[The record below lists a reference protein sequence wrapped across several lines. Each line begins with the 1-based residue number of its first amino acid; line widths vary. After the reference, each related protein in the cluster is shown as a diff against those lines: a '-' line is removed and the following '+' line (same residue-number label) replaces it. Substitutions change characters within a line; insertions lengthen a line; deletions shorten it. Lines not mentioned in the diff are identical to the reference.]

1 MQVTQLY
8 TLINNVTKEILGET
22 AVVNEDLSNVVDIG
36 KAVFDATS
44 VDNYVK
50 KLVNHIGKVVFQN
63 RAYAGGVPSVLMDS
77 WEFGSVLQKVSMS
90 LPEATENES
99 WKLVDGQEYKQDV
112 FTAPEIEAKFYNSKV
127 TFEIPMSFT
136 ELQVKESFSSRE
148 QLNGFV
154 SMITTGVENSMTV
167 KLDALIMRAINN
179 MTGETLVNG
188 IGSGTAGAKV
198 LDFTKTSG
206 KAVNL
211 LKLYNDQAATADKVT
226 YATALTNYHFIKFA
240 TYTIGI
246 YADRMTKI
254 SKLFNI
260 GAKERFTPADMRRCV
275 LLSDFA
281 KAAVTYLQADIQSPD
296 MVALPAHDP
305 VPYWQGSGTDYALG
319 SIGIIDVKTASGET
333 VKVPAEGAGA
343 SKKKNAAIIGVMFDR
358 DAVGVS
364 NLDRRTT
371 TAYNAKAEFYN
382 NWYKM
387 DAGYY
392 NDLNENFVV
401 FFIGE
406 TSAIA

>member
-1 MQVTQLY
+1 MKITQLY
-8 TLINNVTKEILGET
+8 TLVNSVTKEILGDT

-36 KAVFDATS
+36 RSIFDQTS

-63 RAYAGGVPSVLMDS
+63 RAYAGGVPSVLMDA

-99 WKLVDGQEYKQDV
+99 WNLVDGQEYKQDV
-112 FTAPEIEAKFYNSKV
+112 FTAPKVEAKFYNSKV

-179 MTGETLVNG
+179 MTGETLVAG
-188 IGSGTAGAKV
+188 IGSGTAGAKT
-198 LDFTKTSG
+198 LDFSKTSG
-206 KAVNL
+206 RTINL

-226 YATALTNYHFIKFA
+226 VANALTNYNFIKFA
-240 TYTIGI
+240 TYTMGI
-246 YADRMTKI
+246 VADRMSKI
-254 SKLFNI
+254 SKLFNV
-260 GAKERFTPADMRRCV
+260 GGKERFTPADMRRCV
-275 LLSDFA
+275 LLSDFS
-281 KAAVTYLQADIQSPD
+281 KAAVTYLQADIQSPE

-305 VPYWQGSGTDYALG
+305 VPYWQGSGTDYKL
-319 SIGIIDVKTASGET
+319 SSTGIIDIKTASGET

-343 SKKKNAAIIGVMFDR
+343 GKKNAAILGVMFDR
-358 DAVGVS
+358 DAVGVA

-406 TSAIA
+406 TLA

>member
-1 MQVTQLY
+1 MKVTQLY
-8 TLINNVTKEILGET
+8 TLINNVTKEILGDT

-50 KLVNHIGKVVFQN
+50 KLVNHIGKVIFQD
-63 RAYAGGVPSVLMDS
+63 RVYAGGVPSVLMDS
-77 WEFGSVLQKVSMS
+77 WEFGSVLQKVSMQ

-112 FTAPEIEAKFYNSKV
+112 FTAPKIEAKFYNSKV

-179 MTGETLVNG
+179 MTGETLVAG
-188 IGSGTAGAKV
+188 IGSGAAGAKT

-206 KAVNL
+206 VAVNL
-211 LKLYNDQAATADKVT
+211 LKLYNDQAAASDKVT
-226 YATALTNYHFIKFA
+226 VATALTNYKFIKFA
-240 TYTIGI
+240 TYTLGI
-246 YADRMTKI
+246 YADRMSKI
-254 SKLFNI
+254 SKLFNV
-260 GAKERFTPADMRRCV
+260 GKKERFTPADMRRVV
-275 LLSDFA
+275 LLSDFS

-296 MVALPAHDP
+296 MVALPAHDA
-305 VPYWQGSGTDYALG
+305 VPYWQGSGTDYALS

-333 VKVPAEGAGA
+333 VKVPAEGEGVG
-343 SKKKNAAIIGVMFDR
+343 KKNAAILGVMFDR
-358 DAVGVS
+358 DAVGVA

-406 TSAIA
+406 TLA

>member
-1 MQVTQLY
+1 MKVNQLY
-8 TLINNVTKEILGET
+8 TIINNVTKEILGET

-50 KLVNHIGKVVFQN
+50 KLVNHIGKVIFQD
-63 RAYAGGVPSVLMDS
+63 RVYAGGVPSVLMDS

-99 WKLVDGQEYKQDV
+99 WNLVDGQEYKQDV
-112 FTAPEIEAKFYNSKV
+112 FTAPKIEAKFYNSKV

-179 MTGETLVNG
+179 MTAETLVAG
-188 IGSGTAGAKV
+188 IGSGAAGAKT
-198 LDFTKTSG
+198 LNFSLTSG
-206 KAVNL
+206 RAVNL
-211 LKLYNDQAATADKVT
+211 LKLYNEQAAAADKVT
-226 YATALTNYHFIKFA
+226 VANALTNPGFIKFA
-240 TYTIGI
+240 TYTLGI
-246 YADRMTKI
+246 YADRMSKV
-254 SKLFNI
+254 SKLFNV
-260 GAKERFTPADMRRCV
+260 GGKERFTPADMRRCV

-281 KAAVTYLQADIQSPD
+281 KAAVTYLQADIQSPE
-296 MVALPAHDP
+296 MVALPAHDA
-305 VPYWQGSGTDYALG
+305 VPYWQGSGTDYLL
-319 SIGIIDVKTASGET
+319 SSTGIIDVKTASGET
-333 VKVPAEGAGA
+333 VKVPAEGVAPGN
-343 SKKKNAAIIGVMFDR
+343 SNAAIIGVMFDR
-358 DAVGVS
+358 DAVGVA

-406 TSAIA
+406 TLA

>member
-1 MQVTQLY
+1 MKVTQLH
-8 TLINNVTKEILGET
+8 TLINNVTKEILGDT
-22 AVVNEDLSNVVDIG
+22 AVVNEDLSNIVDIG
-36 KAVFDATS
+36 KSIFDQTS

-63 RAYAGGVPSVLMDS
+63 RAYAGGVPSVLMDA
-77 WEFGSVLQKVSMS
+77 WEFGSVLQKVSMA

-99 WKLVDGQEYKQDV
+99 WNLVDGQEYKQDV
-112 FTAPEIEAKFYNSKV
+112 FTAPKVEAKFYNSKV

-179 MTGETLVNG
+179 MTGETLVAG
-188 IGSGTAGAKV
+188 IGSGTAGAKT
-198 LDFTKTSG
+198 LDFSKTSG
-206 KAVNL
+206 RTINL
-211 LKLYNDQAATADKVT
+211 LKLYNEQAATADKVT
-226 YATALTNYHFIKFA
+226 VANALTNYQFIKFA
-240 TYTIGI
+240 TYTMGI
-246 YADRMTKI
+246 VADRMSKI
-254 SKLFNI
+254 SKLFNV
-260 GAKERFTPADMRRCV
+260 GGKERFTPADMLRCV
-275 LLSDFA
+275 LLSDFS
-281 KAAVTYLQADIQSPD
+281 KAAVTYLQADIQSPE

-305 VPYWQGSGTDYALG
+305 VPYWQGSGTDYKL
-319 SIGIIDVKTASGET
+319 SSTGIIDIKTASGET
-333 VKVPAEGAGA
+333 VKVPAEGVGAG
-343 SKKKNAAIIGVMFDR
+343 KKNAAILGVMFDR
-358 DAVGVS
+358 DAVGVA

-406 TSAIA
+406 TLA

>member
-1 MQVTQLY
+1 MKVTQLY

-22 AVVNEDLSNVVDIG
+22 TVVNEDLSNVVDIG
-36 KAVFDATS
+36 KSIFDQTS

-50 KLVNHIGKVVFQN
+50 KLVNHIGKVIFQD
-63 RAYAGGVPSVLMDS
+63 RVYAGGVPSVLMDS

-99 WKLVDGQEYKQDV
+99 WNLVDGQEYKQDV
-112 FTAPEIEAKFYNSKV
+112 FTAPKIEAKFYNSKV

-179 MTGETLVNG
+179 MTGETLVAG
-188 IGSGTAGAKV
+188 IGSGTVGAKT
-198 LDFTKTSG
+198 LDFSKTSG
-206 KAVNL
+206 RTINL
-211 LKLYNDQAATADKVT
+211 LKLYNEQAATADKVT
-226 YATALTNYHFIKFA
+226 VANALTNYQFIKFA
-240 TYTIGI
+240 TYTMGI
-246 YADRMTKI
+246 VADRMSKI
-254 SKLFNI
+254 SKLFNV
-260 GAKERFTPADMRRCV
+260 GGKERFTPADMRRCV
-275 LLSDFA
+275 LLSDFS
-281 KAAVTYLQADIQSPD
+281 KAAVTYLQADIQSPE

-305 VPYWQGSGTDYALG
+305 VPYWQGSGNDYRL
-319 SIGIIDVKTASGET
+319 SSTGIIDIKTASGET

-343 SKKKNAAIIGVMFDR
+343 GKKNAAILGVMFDR
-358 DAVGVS
+358 DAVGVA

-392 NDLNENFVV
+392 NDLNENFIV

-406 TSAIA
+406 TLA

>member
-8 TLINNVTKEILGET
+8 TLINNVTKEILGDT
-22 AVVNEDLSNVVDIG
+22 AVVKEDLSNVVDIG
-36 KAVFDATS
+36 KSIFDQTS

-63 RAYAGGVPSVLMDS
+63 RAYAGGVPSVLMDA
-77 WEFGSVLQKVSMS
+77 WEFGSVLQKVSMA

-99 WKLVDGQEYKQDV
+99 WKLVNGQEYKQDV
-112 FTAPEIEAKFYNSKV
+112 FTAPKVEAKFYNSKV

-179 MTGETLVNG
+179 MTGETLVAG
-188 IGSGTAGAKV
+188 IGSGTAGAKT
-198 LDFTKTSG
+198 LDFSKTSG
-206 KAVNL
+206 RAINL
-211 LKLYNDQAATADKVT
+211 LKLYNDQAAAADK
-226 YATALTNYHFIKFA
+226 ATVANALTNYKFIKFA
-240 TYTIGI
+240 TYTMGI
-246 YADRMTKI
+246 VADRMSKI
-254 SKLFNI
+254 SKLFNV
-260 GAKERFTPADMRRCV
+260 GGKERFTPADMRRCV
-275 LLSDFA
+275 LLSDFS
-281 KAAVTYLQADIQSPD
+281 KAAVTYLQADIQSPE

-305 VPYWQGSGTDYALG
+305 VPYWQGSGTDYML
-319 SIGIIDVKTASGET
+319 SSTGIIDIKTASGEN
-333 VKVPAEGAGA
+333 VKVPAEGTGAG
-343 SKKKNAAIIGVMFDR
+343 KKNAAILGVMFDR
-358 DAVGVS
+358 DAVGVA

-406 TSAIA
+406 TLA

>member
-1 MQVTQLY
+1 MKVTQLY
-8 TLINNVTKEILGET
+8 TLINNVTKEILGDT

-36 KAVFDATS
+36 KSIFDQTS

-63 RAYAGGVPSVLMDS
+63 RAYAGGVPSVLMDA
-77 WEFGSVLQKVSMS
+77 WEFGSVLQKVSMA

-99 WKLVDGQEYKQDV
+99 WNLVDGQEYKQDV
-112 FTAPEIEAKFYNSKV
+112 FTAPKVEAKFYNSKV

-136 ELQVKESFSSRE
+136 ELQVKESFSNRE

-179 MTGETLVNG
+179 MTGETLVAG
-188 IGSGTAGAKV
+188 IGSGAAGAKT
-198 LDFTKTSG
+198 LDFSKTSG
-206 KAVNL
+206 RAINL
-211 LKLYNDQAATADKVT
+211 LKLYNEQAVAADKVT
-226 YATALTNYHFIKFA
+226 VANALTNYKFIKFA
-240 TYTIGI
+240 TYTMGI
-246 YADRMTKI
+246 VADRMSKI
-254 SKLFNI
+254 SKLFNV
-260 GAKERFTPADMRRCV
+260 GGKERFTPVDMRRCV

-281 KAAVTYLQADIQSPD
+281 KAAVTYLQADIQSPE
-296 MVALPAHDP
+296 MVALPQHDA
-305 VPYWQGSGTDYALG
+305 VPYWQGSGIDYAL
-319 SIGIIDVKTASGET
+319 SSTGIIDIKTAGGET
-333 VKVPAEGAGA
+333 VKVPAEGVGAG
-343 SKKKNAAIIGVMFDR
+343 KKNAAIIGVMFDR
-358 DAVGVS
+358 DAVGVA

-406 TSAIA
+406 TLA

>member
-1 MQVTQLY
+1 MKVTQLY
-8 TLINNVTKEILGET
+8 TLINNVTKEILGDT
-22 AVVNEDLSNVVDIG
+22 AVVKEDLSNVVDIG
-36 KAVFDATS
+36 KSIFDQTS

-63 RAYAGGVPSVLMDS
+63 RAYAGGVPSVLMDA
-77 WEFGSVLQKVSMS
+77 WEFGSILQKVSME

-112 FTAPEIEAKFYNSKV
+112 FTAPKVEAKFYNSKV

-179 MTGETLVNG
+179 MTGETLVAG
-188 IGSGTAGAKV
+188 IGSGTAGAKT
-198 LDFTKTSG
+198 LDFSKTSG
-206 KAVNL
+206 RAINL
-211 LKLYNDQAATADKVT
+211 LKLYNEQAATADKVT
-226 YATALTNYHFIKFA
+226 VANALTNYKFIKFA

-246 YADRMTKI
+246 VADRMSKI
-254 SKLFNI
+254 SKLFNV
-260 GAKERFTPADMRRCV
+260 GGKERFTPADMRRCV
-275 LLSDFA
+275 LLSDFS
-281 KAAVTYLQADIQSPD
+281 KAAVTYLQADIQSPE

-305 VPYWQGSGTDYALG
+305 VPYWQGSGTDYQL
-319 SIGIIDVKTASGET
+319 SSTGIIDIKTASGEN
-333 VKVPAEGAGA
+333 VKVPAEGVGAG
-343 SKKKNAAIIGVMFDR
+343 KKNSAILGVMFDR
-358 DAVGVS
+358 DAVGVA

-406 TSAIA
+406 TLA

>member
-36 KAVFDATS
+36 KSIFDQTS

-63 RAYAGGVPSVLMDS
+63 RAYAGGVPSVLMDA
-77 WEFGSVLQKVSMS
+77 WEFGSVLQKVSMA

-112 FTAPEIEAKFYNSKV
+112 FTAPKVEAKFFNSKV

-179 MTGETLVNG
+179 MTGETLVAG
-188 IGSGTAGAKV
+188 IGSGNAGAKT
-198 LDFTKTSG
+198 LDFSKTSG
-206 KAVNL
+206 RAINL
-211 LKLYNDQAATADKVT
+211 LKLYNEQAVAADK
-226 YATALTNYHFIKFA
+226 ATVANALTNYKFIKFA
-240 TYTIGI
+240 TYTMGI
-246 YADRMTKI
+246 VADRMSKI
-254 SKLFNI
+254 SKLFNV
-260 GAKERFTPADMRRCV
+260 GGKERFTPADMRRCV
-275 LLSDFA
+275 LLSDFS
-281 KAAVTYLQADIQSPD
+281 KAAVTYLQADIQSPE

-305 VPYWQGSGTDYALG
+305 VPYWQGSGTGYQL
-319 SIGIIDVKTASGET
+319 SSTGIIDIKTASGET

-343 SKKKNAAIIGVMFDR
+343 GKKNAAILGVMFDR
-358 DAVGVS
+358 DAVGVA

-406 TSAIA
+406 TLA

>member
-1 MQVTQLY
+1 MQVTQLH

-36 KAVFDATS
+36 KSIFDQTS

-50 KLVNHIGKVVFQN
+50 KLVNHIGKVIFQD
-63 RAYAGGVPSVLMDS
+63 RVYAGGVPSVLMDS
-77 WEFGSVLQKVSMS
+77 WEFGSVLQKVSMA

-99 WKLVDGQEYKQDV
+99 WKLVDGEEYKQDV
-112 FTAPEIEAKFYNSKV
+112 FTAPKVEAKFYNSKV

-154 SMITTGVENSMTV
+154 SMITTSVENSMTV
-167 KLDALIMRAINN
+167 KLDSLIMRAINN
-179 MTGETLVNG
+179 MTGETLVAG
-188 IGSGTAGAKV
+188 IGSGAAGSKT

-206 KAVNL
+206 RAVNL
-211 LKLYNDQAATADKVT
+211 MAIYNAQAAAADKVT
-226 YATALTNYHFIKFA
+226 VATALTNYKFIKFA
-240 TYTIGI
+240 TYTLGM
-246 YADRMTKI
+246 YADRMSKI
-254 SKLFNI
+254 SKLFNV
-260 GAKERFTPADMRRCV
+260 GGKERFTPADMRRCV

-281 KAAVTYLQADIQSPD
+281 KAAVTYLQADIQSPE
-296 MVALPAHDP
+296 MVALPQHDA
-305 VPYWQGSGTDYALG
+305 VPYWQGSGVDYAL
-319 SIGIIDVKTASGET
+319 SSTGIIDIKTASGET
-333 VKVPAEGAGA
+333 VKVPAEGSETGNT
-343 SKKKNAAIIGVMFDR
+343 NAAILGVMFDR
-358 DAVGVS
+358 DAVGVA

-406 TSAIA
+406 TLA

>member
-1 MQVTQLY
+1 MKVTQLF

-36 KAVFDATS
+36 KSIFDQTS

-63 RAYAGGVPSVLMDS
+63 RAYAGGVPSVLMDA
-77 WEFGSVLQKVSMS
+77 WEFGSVLQKVSMA

-112 FTAPEIEAKFYNSKV
+112 FTAPKVEAKFYNSKV

-179 MTGETLVNG
+179 MTGETLVAG
-188 IGSGTAGAKV
+188 IGSGTAGAKT
-198 LDFTKTSG
+198 LDFSKTSG
-206 KAVNL
+206 RAINL
-211 LKLYNDQAATADKVT
+211 LKLYNDQAAAADKVT
-226 YATALTNYHFIKFA
+226 VANALTNYNFIKFA
-240 TYTIGI
+240 TYTMGI
-246 YADRMTKI
+246 VADRMSKI
-254 SKLFNI
+254 SKLFNV
-260 GAKERFTPADMRRCV
+260 GSKERFTPADMRRCV
-275 LLSDFA
+275 LLSDFS
-281 KAAVTYLQADIQSPD
+281 KAAVTYLQADIQSPE

-305 VPYWQGSGTDYALG
+305 VPYWQGSGVNYALSSTG
-319 SIGIIDVKTASGET
+319 VIDIKTASGET

-343 SKKKNAAIIGVMFDR
+343 GKKNAAILGVMFDR
-358 DAVGVS
+358 DAVGVA

-406 TSAIA
+406 TLA

>member
-1 MQVTQLY
+1 MKVTQLY

-36 KAVFDATS
+36 KSIFDQTS

-63 RAYAGGVPSVLMDS
+63 RAYAGGVPSVLMDA
-77 WEFGSVLQKVSMS
+77 WEFGSVLQKVSMA

-99 WKLVDGQEYKQDV
+99 WNLVDGQEYKQDV
-112 FTAPEIEAKFYNSKV
+112 FTAPKVEAKFYNSKV

-136 ELQVKESFSSRE
+136 ELQVKESFSSAE
-148 QLNGFV
+148 QLNGFI
-154 SMITTGVENSMTV
+154 SMIATGVENSMTV

-179 MTGETLVNG
+179 MTGETLVAG
-188 IGSGTAGAKV
+188 IGSGTAGSKT
-198 LDFTKTSG
+198 LDFTKTTG
-206 KAVNL
+206 RAINL

-226 YATALTNYHFIKFA
+226 VATALTNYHFIKFA
-240 TYTIGI
+240 TYTMGI
-246 YADRMTKI
+246 VADRMSKI
-254 SKLFNI
+254 SKLFNV
-260 GAKERFTPADMRRCV
+260 GGKERFTPTDMRRCV
-275 LLSDFA
+275 LLSDFS
-281 KAAVTYLQADIQSPD
+281 KAAVTYLQADIQSPE

-305 VPYWQGSGTDYALG
+305 VPYWQGSGVNYAL
-319 SIGIIDVKTASGET
+319 SSTGIIDIKTAGGET
-333 VKVPAEGAGA
+333 VKVPAEGAGTG
-343 SKKKNAAIIGVMFDR
+343 KKNAAILGVMFDR
-358 DAVGVS
+358 DAVGVA

-406 TSAIA
+406 TLA

>member
-8 TLINNVTKEILGET
+8 TLINNVTKEILGDT
-22 AVVNEDLSNVVDIG
+22 AVVKEDLSNVVDIG
-36 KAVFDATS
+36 KSIFDQTS

-63 RAYAGGVPSVLMDS
+63 RAYAGGVPSVLMDA
-77 WEFGSVLQKVSMS
+77 WEFGSVLQKVSMA

-99 WKLVDGQEYKQDV
+99 WKLVDGQQYKQDV
-112 FTAPEIEAKFYNSKV
+112 FTAPKVEAKFYNSKV

-179 MTGETLVNG
+179 MTGETLVSG
-188 IGSGTAGAKV
+188 IGSGTAGAKT
-198 LDFTKTSG
+198 LDFSKTSG
-206 KAVNL
+206 RAINL
-211 LKLYNDQAATADKVT
+211 LKLYNDQAATADK
-226 YATALTNYHFIKFA
+226 ATVANALTNYKFIKFA

-246 YADRMTKI
+246 VADRMSKI
-254 SKLFNI
+254 SKLFNV
-260 GAKERFTPADMRRCV
+260 GGKERFTPADMRRCV
-275 LLSDFA
+275 LLSDFS
-281 KAAVTYLQADIQSPD
+281 KAAVTYLQADIQSPE

-305 VPYWQGSGTDYALG
+305 VPYWQGSGTDYAL
-319 SIGIIDVKTASGET
+319 SSTGIIDIKTASGEN
-333 VKVPAEGAGA
+333 VKVLAEGAGA
-343 SKKKNAAIIGVMFDR
+343 GKKNAAILGVMFDR
-358 DAVGVS
+358 DAVGVA

-406 TSAIA
+406 TLA